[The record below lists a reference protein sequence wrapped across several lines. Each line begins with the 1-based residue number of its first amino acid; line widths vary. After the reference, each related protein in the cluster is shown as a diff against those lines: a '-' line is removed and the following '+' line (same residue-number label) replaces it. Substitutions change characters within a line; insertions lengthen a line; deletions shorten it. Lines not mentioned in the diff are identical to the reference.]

1 MNTKTQIKTDRLI
14 GIFNSL
20 FVNIIVRLLGKVLRI
35 DHNLNKNF
43 KTIAVCKYKG
53 MGSIIQSTKLLQS
66 LRNKFPDSRIIFIST
81 NANKGVLMKIN
92 IIDSVLLIDDKNVL
106 SLFISVIKLLYQL
119 WKLKID
125 VYIDLEIYSNFS
137 SLITT
142 LSIAKN
148 RLGFYRQASHYRM
161 GIYTHMMYYNIKAPI
176 ANVYLQM
183 SGLLN
188 CTTTD
193 IIFPPLNTTIEKE
206 QINIIVGNSNKS
218 TYVVINPNASD
229 LRIERRWDKN
239 NFVILIDN
247 INELFPEKIIVLIGG
262 ENEADYVNGLYS
274 NLKYDNKVIN
284 LSGKTNLDELIGVI
298 KYAELLITNDTGPM
312 HIAFALNTK
321 TLALFGPCSPNQYGH
336 NQNTFIVYKNLYC
349 SPCVHEFD
357 LPPCKG
363 NNQCMKQIK
372 PDDVLNLIIQI
383 FSNKFDST
391 LNYNSDSI
399 IYQINDSKK
408 VLGIS
413 LR

>member
-1 MNTKTQIKTDRLI
+1 MNTKKQIKADKII
-14 GIFNSL
+14 GVFNSL
-20 FVNIIVRLLGKVLRI
+20 FVNIIVRILGKILRI
-35 DHNLNKNF
+35 DHNLDKNF

-66 LRNKFPDSRIIFIST
+66 LRNKFPGSRIIYIST
-81 NANKGVLMKIN
+81 NTNKSVLMKVNTIDN
-92 IIDSVLLIDDKNVL
+92 ILLIDDKNAITL
-106 SLFISVIKLLYQL
+106 IISVFRLLSQL
-119 WKLKID
+119 WRLKID

-148 RLGFYRQASHYRM
+148 RLGFYRQASQYRM

-188 CTTTD
+188 CNITD
-193 IIFPPLNTTIEKE
+193 ISFPTLNTIIEID
-206 QINIIVGNSNKS
+206 QINKIIGSKNK
-218 TYVVINPNASD
+218 YRYIVINPNASD
-229 LRIERRWDKN
+229 LRIERRWDKQ
-239 NFVILIDN
+239 NFIVLIDK
-247 INELFPEKIIVLIGG
+247 INEIYPEKKIVLIGG
-262 ENEADYVNGLYS
+262 KNEVDYVNTLC
-274 NLKYDNKVIN
+274 NDLKHNNKVIN
-284 LSGKTNLDELIGVI
+284 LSGKTNLDELFGII
-298 KYAELLITNDTGPM
+298 KYSELLITNDTGPM

-372 PDDVLNLIIQI
+372 PDEVLNLIIKI
-383 FSNKFDST
+383 YSNNFDSS

-399 IYQINDSKK
+399 VYQINDSKK